1 MKWWTDAN
9 HQYLFTQVTLE
20 NHYNQFSQ
28 FSIIN
33 PLGFNDTWGYFI
45 IKFSRW
51 ALKSFELLGSKKI
64 KPLLKD
70 ICWNSILKLHRLICK
85 YVSYIAH
92 LTKNNLTY
100 FEEIVCVEC
109 LWICAA
115 KVVDNIIFGLHIAYK
130 VQATNNKKCNNT

>member
-70 ICWNSILKLHRLICK
+70 ICWNSILKLHKLICK

-100 FEEIVCVEC
+100 FEEIVCMEC